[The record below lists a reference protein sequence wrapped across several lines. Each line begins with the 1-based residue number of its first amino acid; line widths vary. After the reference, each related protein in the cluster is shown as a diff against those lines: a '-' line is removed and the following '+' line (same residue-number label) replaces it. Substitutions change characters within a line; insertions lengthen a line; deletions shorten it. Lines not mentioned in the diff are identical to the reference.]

1 MMVRVRKF
9 NLTVTDIEIYL
20 EALLYGARRCS
31 SIERYRRHEIMEQAA
46 KLLIAGLVAGC
57 ALVQSAF
64 AQQPDA
70 FAPQLVLAGGKILTM
85 DGRATVAEA
94 LAVRDGRILAV
105 GSDAAIK
112 PLAGPQTR
120 VIDLAGK
127 TVVPGLIDTHAH
139 FKAAGLGDYV
149 VNLGA
154 AKNVAGALDI
164 IKEFVAGKKPGAW
177 ITTGGWHPPSQLVE
191 KRYLT
196 RQELDSV
203 SPDNPVYLRTVGHF
217 SMASSLALKM
227 AGIDRTTPDPSGG
240 SFERDTS
247 GDLTGVLVET
257 AIPRV
262 EDVVPPYT
270 EEDEIRQYT
279 IAEAALNSFGI
290 TSVVEGATSARDTRI
305 LEKIALAGTATL
317 RVGTM
322 FRPEPPAELSA
333 WEAIMSGN
341 GATSG
346 FGDDWLKLG
355 GIKIF
360 YDGGMTLKTALMRD
374 VYPDSHDDYHG
385 IAQQT
390 PERLKQLVS
399 IANKYNW
406 RVGVHVVGDLGVD
419 QVLDAFEAA
428 DKEKSIK
435 DRRFILIHAS
445 LIRPE
450 QMERAGKL
458 GVRIDFQNVF
468 MWDKA
473 ATVERFLGKATA
485 DRAVPTRT
493 LIDKMGLDSLGAGT
507 DFPVNPINPFLNMF
521 IMVTRKDPAGQIY
534 GASEA
539 ISREQALRLYTSAAS
554 RYMFE
559 EARKGTLEV
568 GKLADLVIL
577 SADFMNVP
585 EDQIKNI
592 KADMTVVGG
601 KVVFQR

>member
-1 MMVRVRKF
+1 M
-9 NLTVTDIEIYL
+9 
-20 EALLYGARRCS
+20 
-31 SIERYRRHEIMEQAA
+31 
-46 KLLIAGLVAGC
+46 LIAGFIAGC
-57 ALVQSAF
+57 AFAESAV

-70 FAPQLVLAGGKILTM
+70 DVPRLVLTGGKILTM
-85 DGRATVAEA
+85 DGHATVAEA

-112 PLAGPQTR
+112 PLVGPQTR

-154 AKNVAGALDI
+154 ARNVAGALQM

-203 SPDNPVYLRTVGHF
+203 SPENPVYLRTVGHF
-217 SMASSLALKM
+217 SMANSLALKA

-240 SFERDTS
+240 SFERDAS

-257 AIPRV
+257 AISRI
-262 EDVVPPYT
+262 ENVVPPYT

-305 LEKIALAGTATL
+305 LEKIALAGAATL

-360 YDGGMTLKTALMRD
+360 YDGGMTLKTAMMRD

-450 QMERAGKL
+450 QMERARQL
-458 GVRIDFQNVF
+458 GVRVDFQNVF

-521 IMVTRKDPAGQIY
+521 IMVTRKDPAGHIY

-559 EARKGTLEV
+559 ETRKGTLEV
-568 GKLADLVIL
+568 GKLADLVVL
-577 SADFMNVP
+577 SADFMTVP
-585 EDQIKNI
+585 EDQIKDI